1 MTVSTI
7 GILATFFG
15 SVLLWFLNEKNK
27 RIYEEYVRKEKKY
40 SALIRSLKGF
50 YEGTCDPKLINEFL
64 NQLNLCW
71 MYCPDEVIKKGYN
84 FLHMVQDRQ
93 QDRQQYSEE
102 DREKAIGELIIAI
115 RKDLISRKL
124 LKKTELKAEDFRHLG
139 VNNNLTTKD

>member
-1 MTVSTI
+1 
-7 GILATFFG
+7 
-15 SVLLWFLNEKNK
+15 
-27 RIYEEYVRKEKKY
+27 
-40 SALIRSLKGF
+40 
-50 YEGTCDPKLINEFL
+50 
-64 NQLNLCW
+64 

-124 LKKTELKAEDFRHLG
+124 LKKNWT
-139 VNNNLTTKD
+139 